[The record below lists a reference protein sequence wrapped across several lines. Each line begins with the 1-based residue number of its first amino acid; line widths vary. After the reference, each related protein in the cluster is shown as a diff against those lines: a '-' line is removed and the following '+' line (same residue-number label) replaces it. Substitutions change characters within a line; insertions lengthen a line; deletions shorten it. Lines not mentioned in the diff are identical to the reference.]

1 LSEKDVELD
10 KKLDNVI
17 NNVEDG
23 DKTSVKESNEMNQ
36 IINDKYLNCLDKALE
51 IFSFHKT
58 TNYILV
64 IIGSF
69 LIFWGVLYGAYVE
82 YVEQQKQNKQIPNEQ
97 GNSTNSTSGEKPN
110 EQVNRT
116 PPPSGE
122 KPNEQ
127 VNRTPPP
134 SGEKPNE
141 QVNRTTSTSGIKQYT
156 LENNGFYS
164 VAGSESMLNSKPS
177 VTQIQ
182 VFPLPGANQGTTN
195 TTTTGANPGTT
206 NTTTTGANQG
216 TTNTTTTGAN
226 PDRTG
231 QIRNPPEQN
240 PETTKEPDSSNS
252 HWLSLLSTGSGLALL
267 VTSFFYKSQKY
278 AQQSITNLAIINIVF
293 KSHYTNHII
302 TRILIQLRLI
312 EVKEKWPKR
321 NTEIDIIKQQVE
333 SLRKNERKFS
343 SKINESSAT
352 SDVPFELPPNDTST
366 VPFQPPTS
374 ETSNVNSDPLVSLL
388 GLIETMTAQT
398 ERHITL
404 LQKANMDNIKDK

>member
-1 LSEKDVELD
+1 MSEKDVELD

-17 NNVEDG
+17 NNVED
-23 DKTSVKESNEMNQ
+23 DVKTSVEESNKMNQ
-36 IINDKYLNCLDKALE
+36 TINAKYLNCLDKALE

-69 LIFWGVLYGAYVE
+69 LIFWGVFYSAYVD
-82 YVEQQKQNKQIPNEQ
+82 YVKQQIQIKQIQ
-97 GNSTNSTSGEKPN
+97 N
-110 EQVNRT
+110 EQVNSTT
-116 PPPSGE
+116 P
-122 KPNEQ
+122 
-127 VNRTPPP
+127 
-134 SGEKPNE
+134 
-141 QVNRTTSTSGIKQYT
+141 TSDIKQNT

-164 VAGSESMLNSKPS
+164 LAASESFLNSMPS

-182 VFPLPGANQGTTN
+182 GQPPFQLPGVNQGTTN
-195 TTTTGANPGTT
+195 NTTTGV
-206 NTTTTGANQG
+206 NQG
-216 TTNTTTTGAN
+216 TTNNTTTGVN
-226 PDRTG
+226 QDRIG
-231 QIRNPPEQN
+231 QTRNPPEQN

-302 TRILIQLRLI
+302 TRILIQLRLM
-312 EVKEKWPKR
+312 EVKKKWPEMK
-321 NTEIDIIKQQVE
+321 TEIDVIKQQVE

-343 SKINESSAT
+343 SRINESSAT
-352 SDVPFELPPNDTST
+352 SDVPFELPTTDTST